1 MPRRSF
7 TVWVSVAA
15 LLACALG
22 CTGGEPA
29 DAPHDGPL
37 RFGGEPGT
45 LCLTAGS
52 ATDFT
57 LAFDAARNSTKAE
70 ITVDQVRLVDAHD
83 ATMVAA
89 YLAPIIDLTLI
100 GVMRGWPPQE
110 GSSRAFEQRKPVP
123 ATVAARSDA
132 NVVVHIRARPPADVK
147 AVELTYTS
155 DGRHLRVRNSTSFM
169 IRDKCS

>member
-1 MPRRSF
+1 MRRRNLTA
-7 TVWVSVAA
+7 TVSAAA

-22 CTGGEPA
+22 CTGAEPA

-37 RFGGEPGT
+37 RFGGEAGT

-57 LAFDAARNSTKAE
+57 LAFDAARNSTE
-70 ITVDQVRLVDAHD
+70 SDISVDQVRLVDAHN
-83 ATMVAA
+83 ATLVAG

-110 GSSRAFEQRKPVP
+110 GSLRAFEQKKPVP
-123 ATVAARSDA
+123 RLWPRGQTPTSSCISGLIPSEHRGHRTDLHEPSKAP
-132 NVVVHIRARPPADVK
+132 ARPQQH
-147 AVELTYTS
+147 ELH
-155 DGRHLRVRNSTSFM
+155 DP
-169 IRDKCS
+169 